1 VTGPL
6 AAARAALDERPAW
19 VVGGSVRD
27 ALLGRATSDVDLAVA
42 GDVEGAARAV
52 ARAARAAAFPLSE
65 AFGAWRV
72 TSRDHAWQ
80 VDLAPLAGATIEEDL
95 ARRDFTVN
103 AMGERLAAP
112 GVLLDPHGGRADL
125 AARRLRMVSER
136 ALADDP
142 LRTLR
147 AARIA
152 CELEL
157 EVEPATAAA
166 VRAHA
171 PALARVSAERIWAE
185 LRRIVAAPDPV
196 RGVEL
201 LDALGLTRE
210 VLPELDALRG
220 IGQGVYHHL
229 DVHDHTLEVLDRAV
243 ALERDP
249 EPALGVQAAP
259 IAARLAAPLADELTG
274 WGALRLGAL
283 LHDAGKTTTRRV
295 FPNGK
300 VGFPGH
306 DVEGAA
312 LSRAVLARLRTSER
326 LRAHVA
332 ALARH
337 HLRLGFLVRQR
348 PLPRRAVFDYLTAT
362 APATVDVTV
371 LTVADRL
378 ATRGRKADVAIAAH
392 LELARDILGEAL
404 AWEEASRV
412 PLVRGDELA
421 AALGVA
427 PGPALGRALAELEAA
442 RFSGEVSTPEEAIA
456 HAHEWLRR

>member
-1 VTGPL
+1 MTEPL
-6 AAARAALDERPAW
+6 AAARAALEGRPAW
-19 VVGGSVRD
+19 VVGGSLRD
-27 ALLGRATSDVDLAVA
+27 ALLGRSTSDVDLAVA

-52 ARAARAAAFPLSE
+52 ARAARAAVFPLSE

-72 TSRDHAWQ
+72 TSRDNAWQ

-112 GVLLDPHGGRADL
+112 GDVLDPHGGRADL
-125 AARRLRMVSER
+125 AARRLRMVSAQ
-136 ALADDP
+136 ALSDDP

-166 VRAHA
+166 VRTHA
-171 PALARVSAERIWAE
+171 PGLARVSAERVWAE

-196 RGVEL
+196 RGFEL
-201 LDALGLTRE
+201 LHALALTRE

-229 DVHDHTLEVLDRAV
+229 DVYGHTLDVLARAV
-243 ALERDP
+243 SLERDP
-249 EPALGVQAAP
+249 EPALGAHAP
-259 IAARLAAPLADELTG
+259 RVAARLAAPLADELTG

-326 LRAHVA
+326 LGAHVA

-337 HLRLGFLVRQR
+337 HLRLGFLVRER
-348 PLPRRAVFDYLTAT
+348 PISRRAVYEYLMAT

-392 LELARDILGEAL
+392 LELAHQLLGEVL
-404 AWEEASRV
+404 AWEETPRA

-421 AALGVA
+421 AALGIA

-442 RFSGEVSTPEEAIA
+442 RFCGEVETPGQALA
-456 HAHEWLRR
+456 HARTWLSR